1 MADGP
6 TPVTAHKTG
15 SLSIKMLAR
24 IKKKEKVAM
33 AVVNTHLEGRAAKDP
48 NSSELLTDP
57 MHGSHWVESVSRE
70 KGPSQSRTFD
80 TAAGEQNPEQLI
92 LLTN

>member
-15 SLSIKMLAR
+15 LLSIKML
-24 IKKKEKVAM
+24 KKKEKVAM

-48 NSSELLTDP
+48 NSSELVTDP

-70 KGPSQSRTFD
+70 NGLSQSRTFD
-80 TAAGEQNPEQLI
+80 TAAGEQNPEQLV